1 MVTPIGKTQVY
12 EAVYD
17 SMIDSIKTGGWPVG
31 ERIPGEIELSEA
43 FQVSRNSVR
52 TAIKVLVSDGVL
64 DCKPGVGTFVT
75 DQALNEI
82 HSRELLSM
90 LQDTQYEAEVTEVRG
105 ILDKEIAYQ
114 AALMCTDEDIRKL
127 EECLDNNE
135 KAGRERDIEGM
146 VYWGSRF
153 HDLLAEITGNKFM
166 VTVYRSLKS
175 QFDRNRIWYLKHKD
189 PSSVYEDNKVSD
201 REILEAVK
209 NHDAEKARSLM
220 AQHLN
225 IKEHGLSEIRG
236 SIEKE
241 PAAM

>member
-1 MVTPIGKTQVY
+1 MVKPIGKTQVY

-52 TAIKVLVSDGVL
+52 TAIKVLVSDGIL

-127 EECLDNNE
+127 EECLDKRVIIKHIWKIASQHHALQELHTSTVRNYNFPF
-135 KAGRERDIEGM
+135 R
-146 VYWGSRF
+146 V
-153 HDLLAEITGNKFM
+153 LAS
-166 VTVYRSLKS
+166 YS
-175 QFDRNRIWYLKHKD
+175 QTCLNSIM
-189 PSSVYEDNKVSD
+189 
-201 REILEAVK
+201 ILQ
-209 NHDAEKARSLM
+209 LCT
-220 AQHLN
+220 
-225 IKEHGLSEIRG
+225 
-236 SIEKE
+236 IEKGIYNNLSIIGFK
-241 PAAM
+241 

>member
-1 MVTPIGKTQVY
+1 MVKPIGKTQVY

-105 ILDKEIAYQ
+105 ILDTPDA
-114 AALMCTDEDIRKL
+114 
-127 EECLDNNE
+127 
-135 KAGRERDIEGM
+135 
-146 VYWGSRF
+146 
-153 HDLLAEITGNKFM
+153 AEIPQQLFILHGF
-166 VTVYRSLKS
+166 VCVFI
-175 QFDRNRIWYLKHKD
+175 QDPEDHAGDCQPDRAEQQRQDGQQLRAGPLPGKH
-189 PSSVYEDNKVSD
+189 VVEEVAFGLL
-201 REILEAVK
+201 RRAVQVQ
-209 NHDAEKARSLM
+209 A
-220 AQHLN
+220 
-225 IKEHGLSEIRG
+225 
-236 SIEKE
+236 
-241 PAAM
+241 